1 MEVQVSPETARKL
14 NELAASTGRAPG
26 DIVED
31 ALAGYLEEVAAAGE
45 TLDTR
50 YDDLKSRRVK
60 PIDGDVTRGF
70 DVDHGGSSL
79 RGSPPWR

>member
-14 NELAASTGRAPG
+14 NALAASTGRAPG

-45 TLDTR
+45 TFDTR

-60 PIDGDVTRGF
+60 PIDGAEAFRTLREVSERRRT
-70 DVDHGGSSL
+70 GG
-79 RGSPPWR
+79 